1 MEKAII
7 KAKEAASIGEVPVGA
22 VLVRDDKI
30 IASSHNSNIA
40 DINPISHAEMNTLI
54 SGSIALKNHRLI
66 GTSLY
71 VTLEPCAMCLG
82 AIIHSRI
89 SRVVFG
95 AFDKKTGACGSCFNL
110 LENNCFNHRPELLGG
125 VLEEKCAAI
134 LKNFFL
140 KKRF

>member
-1 MEKAII
+1 MAIQLAQRKLGSYTLRLDEGGERDSYEGLYWDEGNEHQKATTRQR
-7 KAKEAASIGEVPVGA
+7 KFE
-22 VLVRDDKI
+22 LF
-30 IASSHNSNIA
+30 
-40 DINPISHAEMNTLI
+40 
-54 SGSIALKNHRLI
+54 
-66 GTSLY
+66 TSC
-71 VTLEPCAMCLG
+71 EPCAMCLG